1 MMSFEA
7 FVFSLTVIWITIVA
21 SWLFMIAISPP
32 HLVDSLRGGADRHFQ
47 NGADAKRLRLDWSR
61 GN

>member
-32 HLVDSLRGGADRHFQ
+32 HLVDSLRGGADRDF
-47 NGADAKRLRLDWSR
+47 ADAKRLRLDWSR

>member
-21 SWLFMIAISPP
+21 SWLFMIAISIG
-32 HLVDSLRGGADRHFQ
+32 GGADRRFQ
-47 NGADAKRLRLDWSR
+47 NGVDAKRFRLDWSR